1 MPVHRHDA
9 AIAIAAF
16 AALDDRQR
24 KAVWHGMAP
33 GGGVPQRMA
42 VGVRAGACDV

>member
-1 MPVHRHDA
+1 MPVHRHD
-9 AIAIAAF
+9 IAIAAF
-16 AALDDRQR
+16 AALNDRQR
-24 KAVWHGMAP
+24 KTVWHGMAP